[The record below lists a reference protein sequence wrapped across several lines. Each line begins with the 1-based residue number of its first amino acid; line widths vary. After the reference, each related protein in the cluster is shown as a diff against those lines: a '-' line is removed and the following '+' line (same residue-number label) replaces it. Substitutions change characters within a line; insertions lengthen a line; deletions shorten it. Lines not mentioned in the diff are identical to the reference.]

1 MNKIE
6 ERWER
11 DNIIMKKELID
22 VAHNFSPQFGYRHFT
37 RNAVHFSSKNFWY
50 QYRRNIKFQKDG
62 SYNSWIIEV
71 YPTVENPEE
80 PYEQFHHTFE
90 VMMPE
95 EYLDDKIF
103 FHANLN

>member
-37 RNAVHFSSKNFWY
+37 RNAVHFSSKNTV
-50 QYRRNIKFQKDG
+50 IA
-62 SYNSWIIEV
+62 IIM
-71 YPTVENPEE
+71 Y
-80 PYEQFHHTFE
+80 TFL
-90 VMMPE
+90 
-95 EYLDDKIF
+95 Y
-103 FHANLN
+103 

>member
-11 DNIIMKKELID
+11 DNLIMKKELID

-50 QYRRNIKFQKDG
+50 QYRRNIK
-62 SYNSWIIEV
+62 
-71 YPTVENPEE
+71 
-80 PYEQFHHTFE
+80 
-90 VMMPE
+90 
-95 EYLDDKIF
+95 
-103 FHANLN
+103 